1 MSHTNGPWAAVLAR
15 RGKLGKPE
23 TMVEFW
29 LVHQVHGENRP
40 QPVICEIPE
49 EHDIPP
55 AERRA
60 NAQLIAAAP
69 ELYDAAMDAL
79 VALTGVVTASGVD
92 ARHKLR
98 RALAA
103 AEVAE

>member
-1 MSHTNGPWAAVLAR
+1 MSYTRGKWAAVMAR
-15 RGKLGKPE
+15 RGKFGQPE
-23 TMVEFW
+23 TLRPVW

-40 QPVICEIPE
+40 QPIICELPE

-69 ELYDAAMDAL
+69 DLYDAAMDAL

-92 ARHKLR
+92 ARNKLR
-98 RALAA
+98 RALSA